1 MRNGIVLLKIVKN
14 TTNALTQKILVAER
28 MKISIFNVKKEK
40 NLFVEEQIGEILNEL
55 EIDIDDRNPDVII
68 CIGGDGTF
76 LKAVQRNLDLLDEV
90 CFLGINNGKLGYF
103 YDYDISQIR
112 EALSD
117 LNNGRL
123 NEQSFSLL
131 EGTVV
136 CENETYDI
144 IAVNEIKISSIYKT
158 LECDVFINDEAL
170 ETFYGNGLV
179 ISSQL
184 GSTALNKYAG
194 GAIVDTSVHAIQ
206 LTPIAPVSNSL
217 VSPLT
222 SPLILKDDVDILI
235 SGMQGDALVSFDNV
249 LIEDRPTHL
258 NVRKSPAKV
267 KILLKKNHS
276 FIAGVRRSFIK

>member
-1 MRNGIVLLKIVKN
+1 
-14 TTNALTQKILVAER
+14 
-28 MKISIFNVKKEK
+28 MKISIFNVKKE
-40 NLFVEEQIGEILNEL
+40 NNIFVEHQIVDILNEL

-76 LKAVQRNLDLLDEV
+76 LKAVQTNLDLLDEV

-123 NEQSFSLL
+123 NEQSFPLL

-144 IAVNEIKISSIYKT
+144 VAVNEIKISSIYKT

-184 GSTALNKYAG
+184 GSTALNKSVG
-194 GAIVDTSVHAIQ
+194 GAIVDTLVPCIQ
-206 LTPIAPVSNSL
+206 LTPIAPINNSL
-217 VSPLT
+217 VSTLSNPLV
-222 SPLILKDDVDILI
+222 LKDDVDILI
-235 SGMQGDALVSFDNV
+235 SSIQDGALVSFDNV
-249 LIEDRPTHL
+249 LIEDRPIHL
-258 NVRKSPAKV
+258 NVRKSPSRI

-276 FIAGVRRSFIK
+276 FIAGVKRSFIK